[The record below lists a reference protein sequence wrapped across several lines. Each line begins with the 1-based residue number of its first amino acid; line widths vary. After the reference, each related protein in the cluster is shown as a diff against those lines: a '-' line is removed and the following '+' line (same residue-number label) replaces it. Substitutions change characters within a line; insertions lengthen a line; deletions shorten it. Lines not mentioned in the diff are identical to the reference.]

1 MIEEPSVAPPASSSH
16 NEGGTVRVRQGLF
29 ILGVSVLVAACTFA
43 LWQYSIR
50 QDRLTGE
57 NARLARQVQE
67 LENQHNGAEHAE
79 LEQQRAMAKMLQ
91 DSLKRNPAD
100 TSLYVQLGAVLIA
113 TGDTVGA
120 LSAYR
125 KYAVEINPANL
136 GAQTDYGYLLF
147 ITGSRAEGKLRTL
160 NVLKK
165 EPKNQIAMYNLAAMS
180 YKEENIDEAILWMDR
195 CIAANSTSEMA
206 SMARSAKEQLQSQK
220 KQK

>member
-147 ITGSRAEGKLRTL
+147 ISGSRAEGKLRTL

>member
-1 MIEEPSVAPPASSSH
+1 
-16 NEGGTVRVRQGLF
+16 
-29 ILGVSVLVAACTFA
+29 
-43 LWQYSIR
+43 
-50 QDRLTGE
+50 
-57 NARLARQVQE
+57 
-67 LENQHNGAEHAE
+67 
-79 LEQQRAMAKMLQ
+79 MAKMLQ

-206 SMARSAKEQLQSQK
+206 TMARSAKEQLQSQK